1 MELQGNINSCEAQE
15 VRQRSEFLKHV
26 SDFAQFMQK
35 EYIEPS
41 DGEMS
46 LFISAGDA
54 TLNDKERGGAECMMG
69 QHVQIAVGLA
79 SMMSDEKWQPV
90 FQLARRMADDYTDL
104 DDRRAE
110 LHRRR
115 RRLITAIAVSTLW
128 TLVFAAL
135 LVLSIV
141 MHRSPLVTI
150 TSILLMAVAAL
161 DIYHQ
166 YHQWKTLQRDRRRLS
181 ADEHD
186 HARNRA
192 DREVAQAMQRF
203 FARFRSEQDG
213 EEE

>member
-1 MELQGNINSCEAQE
+1 MEQQGNLNSREAQE
-15 VRQRSEFLKHV
+15 VRQRSEFLKRV
-26 SDFAQFMQK
+26 TDFAQFMQK

-54 TLNDKERGGAECMMG
+54 TLNDKERGGMECVMG
-69 QHVQIAVGLA
+69 QHAQIAVGLA

-110 LHRRR
+110 LRR
-115 RRLITAIAVSTLW
+115 RRLTIAVSTLW
-128 TLVFAAL
+128 TLVLAAL
-135 LVLSIV
+135 LVFSIV

-150 TSILLMAVAAL
+150 TSILLMTVAAL
-161 DIYHQ
+161 DLYS
-166 YHQWKTLQRDRRRLS
+166 QWKALQRDRRRLS

-186 HARNRA
+186 HARNRI

>member
-1 MELQGNINSCEAQE
+1 MEQQGNLNSREAQE
-15 VRQRSEFLKHV
+15 VRQRSEFLKRV
-26 SDFAQFMQK
+26 TDFAQFMQK

-54 TLNDKERGGAECMMG
+54 TLNDKERGGMECVMG
-69 QHVQIAVGLA
+69 QHAQIAVGLA

-110 LHRRR
+110 LRRRR

-128 TLVFAAL
+128 TLVLAAL

-150 TSILLMAVAAL
+150 TSILLMAVVAL
-161 DIYHQ
+161 DLYP
-166 YHQWKTLQRDRRRLS
+166 QWKALQRDRRRLS

-186 HARNRA
+186 HARNRI
-192 DREVAQAMQRF
+192 DREVVQAMQRF